1 MYVLIF
7 LLWIVFNGNITLEI
21 LLFGLVL
28 SAAVYAFTCKF
39 LDWSL
44 KKDLIWLKRSGLFL
58 HYIVVLIMEIAKAN
72 FATIRITFLA
82 KYVKEPVLVTFQ
94 TTIKGKFLRVLLA
107 NSITL
112 TPGTITVSL
121 EDDVYVVHC
130 LDKDFAQ
137 GMENSIFVRLLE
149 KMEKVGV

>member
-1 MYVLIF
+1 MYLLIF
-7 LLWIVFNGNITLEI
+7 LLWIVFNAKITLEI
-21 LLFGLVL
+21 IIIGLLL

-39 LDWSL
+39 LDWSI

-58 HYIVVLIMEIAKAN
+58 QYIVVLIIEIVKAN
-72 FATIRITFLA
+72 FATVKIAFSA
-82 KYVKEPVLVTFQ
+82 KYVKEPVLVTFR
-94 TTIKGKFLRVLLA
+94 TNIKGKFLRVLLA

-121 EDDVYVVHC
+121 EEDVYVVHC
-130 LDKDFAQ
+130 LDKDFAE
-137 GMENSIFVRLLE
+137 GMENSIFVQLLE